1 MLKLDVNKEQAQEI
15 VAKVE
20 EIRGKISVDK
30 SNSQNTIEDSR
41 SIQEVFA
48 NKKSTPTPPPFP
60 TKDEEIRAIQ
70 NALANNKEEFILNE
84 YKYTINSRGVVCLYL
99 SPWNWEIKYIIGYAD
114 TIYEYPHD
122 NFYFVETYMDRCFE
136 RFANAEEYFNQFSQ
150 EDILA
155 AEKCL
160 IDYGWDDMEHEYGVD
175 PYVIFFDAICY
186 AKNYT
191 IKLES
196 KRKEE

>member
-122 NFYFVETYMDRCFE
+122 NLS
-136 RFANAEEYFNQFSQ
+136 EYAYR
-150 EDILA
+150 D
-155 AEKCL
+155 K
-160 IDYGWDDMEHEYGVD
+160 
-175 PYVIFFDAICY
+175 
-186 AKNYT
+186 K
-191 IKLES
+191 
-196 KRKEE
+196 